1 MVDHHSLHSLIIPL
15 FIGFLPSQW
24 CRILQPST
32 VFHGVKKKRCFHQ
45 VKKMMLKSH
54 FDGQGLLGQRYTM
67 FIQMVFQIF
76 MASIDH
82 KKKKTR
88 VSFPPENVPGP
99 LPITSPCE
107 ITPSMVQA
115 IPSGYVKSLL
125 LKMAQS
131 KSLIFPLI
139 AW

>member
-1 MVDHHSLHSLIIPL
+1 MARAYWVKDTPCL
-15 FIGFLPSQW
+15 FKWCSKFLWPQ
-24 CRILQPST
+24 LT
-32 VFHGVKKKRCFHQ
+32 TKKK
-45 VKKMMLKSH
+45 H
-54 FDGQGLLGQRYTM
+54 F
-67 FIQMVFQIF
+67 
-76 MASIDH
+76 
-82 KKKKTR
+82 KTR

-131 KSLIFPLI
+131 KSLICPSKMVDLSIVFVTDKTRGEPQQLT
-139 AW
+139 AY